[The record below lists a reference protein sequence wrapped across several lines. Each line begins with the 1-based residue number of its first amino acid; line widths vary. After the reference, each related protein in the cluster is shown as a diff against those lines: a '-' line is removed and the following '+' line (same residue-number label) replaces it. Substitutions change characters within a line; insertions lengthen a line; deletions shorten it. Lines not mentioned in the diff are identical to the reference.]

1 VIFISVVVKFGNME
15 IPSTPSPGL
24 GYKQTPARKVGG
36 GTCNDLWSAARNS
49 SIQDVDMA
57 LTLLKK
63 INGNV
68 DARSV
73 FGSTALHIAV
83 WRNHIPIVR
92 RLLAAGANPDA
103 RVSCITVGY
112 G

>member
-1 VIFISVVVKFGNME
+1 MDVISVL
-15 IPSTPSPGL
+15 SPGSSL
-24 GYKQTPARKVGG
+24 KHTPPKKLGG
-36 GTCNDLWSAARNS
+36 GNCNDIWAAVRNGS
-49 SIQDVDMA
+49 VQDVELA
-57 LTLLKK
+57 LASMKK
-63 INGNV
+63 CNGNV

-103 RVSCITVGY
+103 RVSFRATPRLMDRIY
-112 G
+112 LRQP